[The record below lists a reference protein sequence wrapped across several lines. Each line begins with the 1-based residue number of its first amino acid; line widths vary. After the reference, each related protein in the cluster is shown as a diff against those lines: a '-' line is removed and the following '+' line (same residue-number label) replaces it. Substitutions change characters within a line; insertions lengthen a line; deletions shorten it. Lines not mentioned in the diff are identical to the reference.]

1 MGVFMLDLCVSDAAR
16 DAESEVVVVQSGYYV
31 IGYLYRQDKEI
42 ILSAHYVGRFIDI
55 WIQEFTGGQAATVA
69 LQRFGEVQD
78 RIRFIT
84 TMVQGF
90 VDTGWTPSEIGPPG
104 THIHHG
110 RIRH

>member
-1 MGVFMLDLCVSDAAR
+1 MGVFMLDLRISDAEP

-31 IGYLYRQDKEI
+31 IGCLSRQDKEI

-69 LQRFGEVQD
+69 LRRFGEVQD

-90 VDTGWTPSEIGPPG
+90 VDAGWTPSEIGPPR
-104 THIHHG
+104 THMRHG
-110 RIRH
+110 RMRH